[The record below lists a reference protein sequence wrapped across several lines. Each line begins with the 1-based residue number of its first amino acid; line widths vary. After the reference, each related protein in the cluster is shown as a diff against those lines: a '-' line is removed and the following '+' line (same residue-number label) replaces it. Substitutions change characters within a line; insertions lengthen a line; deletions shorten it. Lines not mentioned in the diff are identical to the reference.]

1 MKKLIYSVLTMV
13 MVAFTLASC
22 SDVPMPYNDP
32 TSDNTNEE
40 PAVEIEPTGEGT
52 LESPFNVAAAIE
64 YTEALGSDIES
75 NENIYIKGIV
85 TSIKEEYSTQYGNS
99 TFYISDDAA
108 GTNEFYAYR
117 VLYLGN
123 KKYTSGDQPQE
134 GDEVIICGKVINYS
148 GNTPETVVNQAYL
161 YSLNG
166 KVGDSGGSEESQTG
180 VATGDGTKDNPY
192 NSVAANKFTSSLA
205 ADATSE
211 NDIYIK
217 GKIVSIKENFTT
229 QYGNASFYISDDGSE
244 TNQFYVFRTL
254 YLGNVKYTAGDLP
267 KVGDEVVIC
276 GKVTNYKGN
285 TPETVQNQSYI
296 YSLTSNG
303 GGTTDEGDTSTAN
316 GDFETWVDGQPNN
329 WKTTS
334 TAGNAT
340 LKQSS
345 DAHGGKYSVEVTG
358 SSSANKRLG
367 YKETTLKA
375 GDYTMTFY
383 AKAASSTGASV
394 RPGYVQVTDGTVGSY
409 NYGSYT
415 NDITSSEWVKVS
427 HTFSISADGTYCVVI
442 MNSKSP
448 GGNVLIDDF
457 ILTKDADGTVIIK

>member
-1 MKKLIYSVLTMV
+1 MKKFIYSVLTMV

-40 PAVEIEPTGEGT
+40 PTVEIEPTGEGT

-75 NENIYIKGIV
+75 DKNIYIKGIV
-85 TSIKEEYSTQYGNS
+85 TSVKEEYSTQYGNG

-108 GTNEFYAYR
+108 GTNEFYVYR
-117 VLYLGN
+117 AKYLGN
-123 KKYTSGDQPQE
+123 EKYSSGDQPQE

-148 GNTPETVVNQAYL
+148 GNTPETVTNNAYL

-166 KVGDSGGSEESQTG
+166 KIGEESGGNEQQTG
-180 VATGDGTKDNPY
+180 VATGDGTKENPY
-192 NSVAANKFTSSLA
+192 NSVAANKFASSLA
-205 ADATSE
+205 SGETSE

-229 QYGNASFYISDDGSE
+229 TYGNASFYISDDGTE

-267 KVGDEVVIC
+267 KVGDEVVIY
-276 GKVTNYKGN
+276 GKVTNYMGN

-303 GGTTDEGDTSTAN
+303 GGSTDEGDTSSAN

-334 TAGNAT
+334 SAGNAT
-340 LKQSS
+340 LTQSS

-358 SSSANKRLG
+358 TSSANKRLG
-367 YKETTLKA
+367 YKETTLTA

-442 MNSKSP
+442 MNSKNP

-457 ILTKDADGTVIIK
+457 TLTKDADGTVIIK